1 MTESYVII
9 GGTGGIGHAL
19 AKRLRAASPDA
30 TLYVTSRSAE
40 RAAEAALPLS
50 AVPLVLQAESPESIK
65 AALEQTRQGG
75 ELSGLAY
82 CVGSILLKPLA
93 RTTAQEMLDTYVLNV
108 VGAALCVQE
117 AAPALAA
124 GQGSVVLF
132 SSVAARQGF
141 AMHSAIGSAKAAVEG
156 LTRSLAAEL
165 APHVRINCVAPSLTE
180 TNMAA
185 PIIGNAKMKEAI
197 AALHPL
203 PRLGQPDEVAA
214 LAAFLLGP
222 DAGWITGEVFGIDG
236 GRASLRT
243 GKA

>member
-1 MTESYVII
+1 MADHYLII
-9 GGTGGIGHAL
+9 GGTGGVGHAL
-19 AKRLRAASPDA
+19 ARRLRTAMPDA
-30 TLYVTSRSAE
+30 TLFITSRSAE
-40 RAAEAALPLS
+40 RAAEAALPLG
-50 AVPLVLQAESPESIK
+50 AVPLVLHAGSSESIK
-65 AALEQTRQGG
+65 AVLAQATQSGT
-75 ELSGLAY
+75 LSGLAY

-93 RTTAQEMLDTYVLNV
+93 RITPQEMLDTYALNV
-108 VGAALCVQE
+108 VGAMLCVQQ
-117 AAPALAA
+117 AAPALVA
-124 GQGSVVLF
+124 GRGSVVLF

-243 GKA
+243 AKS

>member
-1 MTESYVII
+1 MAETYLII
-9 GGTGGIGHAL
+9 GGTGGIGRAL
-19 AKRLRAASPDA
+19 AARLRAAAPDA
-30 TLYVTSRSAE
+30 TLFLTSRSAE
-40 RAAEAALPLS
+40 RAAEAAAPLG
-50 AVPLVLQAESPESIK
+50 AVPLALQAEEPNSIK
-65 AALEQTRQGG
+65 AALAEATQGG
-75 ELSGLAY
+75 SLSGVAY
-82 CVGSILLKPLA
+82 CAGSILLKPLA
-93 RTTAQEMLDTYVLNV
+93 RLTAQDMLDTYALNV
-108 VGAALCVQE
+108 VGAALCVQA

-124 GQGSVVLF
+124 ARGAAVLF

-141 AMHSAIGSAKAAVEG
+141 ALHAAIGSAKAAVEG

-165 APHVRINCVAPSLTE
+165 APNVRVNCIAPSLTE

-185 PIIGNAKMKEAI
+185 PITGNAKMKEAI

-243 GKA
+243 AKS